1 MDAKERQP
9 EIWLMGL
16 GCEEERSATV
26 RDYLQ
31 SAGYRVECRAVGDF
45 AERKPLGIVLDL
57 SPFATDGWGILLK
70 LKGDPAT
77 RDVPI
82 LPVFLSQEG
91 KVGGVFPAAGFFTL
105 PIESDYLMT
114 KLAVLGLTD
123 EVDTWDLQVMVA
135 SKKGEENVA
144 KGITALGF
152 EVVNAYTGKEA
163 VALATTGRTYMAFCS
178 AMLPDMSAFELLDRF
193 RLYPQTRNVP
203 FFILVKDAMKDGERI
218 AMSRQIEHLV
228 RKKELSRAEFLAYL
242 RRPAS

>member
-1 MDAKERQP
+1 MDAHNRQP

-16 GCEEERSATV
+16 GCEEERAATV
-26 RDYLQ
+26 RDYLH
-31 SAGYRVECRAVGDF
+31 SAGYRVECRTVADF
-45 AERKPLGIVLDL
+45 AGHKPLGVVLDL
-57 SPFATDGWGILLK
+57 SPFSTDGWGTLLR
-70 LKGDPAT
+70 LKSDPAT

-91 KVGGVFPAAGFFTL
+91 QVGGVFPAAGFFTL
-105 PIESDYLMT
+105 PLDGDYLMT

-135 SKKGEENVA
+135 SKKGEESVA
-144 KGITALGF
+144 KGITTLGF

-178 AMLPDMSAFELLDRF
+178 AMLPDMSAFELLERL

-203 FFILVKDAMKDGERI
+203 FFVLVKDSMKDGERI

-228 RKKELSRAEFLAYL
+228 RKKELTRAEFLAYL
-242 RRPAS
+242 RRPSS